1 MTGPRAEG
9 LDPVATYAPAPV
21 AALATARATA
31 RGRRVAFFGHDRA
44 EPTVRKRVDAIR
56 DAGWSVTVYA
66 FERDRPGGVVAEAP
80 VADDVVPSA

>member
-1 MTGPRAEG
+1 
-9 LDPVATYAPAPV
+9 
-21 AALATARATA
+21 
-31 RGRRVAFFGHDRA
+31 HDRA

-80 VADDVVPSA
+80 VADDVVPLGLTVDRNYARRLPRLAVGIARALRRRRDLRAADVI